1 MSEKLSHLEET
12 QNRTADPEQRKGSVE
27 EVQAPAQDVTRAA
40 TSQVLPTGRSPQEKA
55 QDEVEGIKIKPIY
68 WSQY

>member
-40 TSQVLPTGRSPQEKA
+40 TSQVLPTGRSQEKA

-68 WSQY
+68 